1 MATGSNG
8 RGNPTE
14 PKPQGLFVV
23 SPPVLSDSAHG
34 LRGLFFKLLV
44 RTVGVKTGE

>member
-34 LRGLFFKLLV
+34 LRGLFSNHEQKQM
-44 RTVGVKTGE
+44 E